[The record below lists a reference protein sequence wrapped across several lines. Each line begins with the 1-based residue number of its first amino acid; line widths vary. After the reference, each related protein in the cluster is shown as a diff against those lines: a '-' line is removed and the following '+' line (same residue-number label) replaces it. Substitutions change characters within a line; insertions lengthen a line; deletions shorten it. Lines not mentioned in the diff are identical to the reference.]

1 MTTNKSVVCVIVLAS
16 YTDVLLMT
24 MPLKKKKNVNN
35 RSLLQFLSFGEFGS
49 SNSSLANKVGENT
62 QNIAYIPNPQISG
75 TQFRAYH
82 LFIVRLGHRWSSS
95 PLLS

>member
-24 MPLKKKKNVNN
+24 MPLKKKNVNN

-95 PLLS
+95 LLLS